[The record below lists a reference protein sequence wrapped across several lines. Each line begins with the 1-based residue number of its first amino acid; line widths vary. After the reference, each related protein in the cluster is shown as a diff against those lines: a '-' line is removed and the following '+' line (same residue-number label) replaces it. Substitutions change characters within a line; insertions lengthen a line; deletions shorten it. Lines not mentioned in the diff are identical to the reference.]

1 MPYFFIYL
9 LKVNIALVLFYL
21 IYHFALRPLTFYKAN
36 RFYLLF
42 AICCSALFPL
52 VQLTIQNPSDDTATV
67 LQYMPNWNDAV
78 AAISRPGISWN
89 TWDVL
94 YIIYWLG
101 VLVMFTLFITG
112 FISLFRMWHSSQ
124 KINGNGVPLRIT
136 EKNISPFA
144 FWNTIFVNPETHSAA
159 ELQTIIRHEMIHVRQ
174 WHTADI
180 LLAELNRIFYWFNPG
195 AWLMKR
201 AIRENLE
208 FIADEQVLNSGED
221 KTIYQYTL
229 LQTVTGMPVAN
240 GITSRFAFTHLKNRI
255 SMMNKKRTAAMHY
268 MRYLLLLPLL
278 AVVAIVFARA
288 KTTVQPLP
296 QNVAGTAV
304 NDTIPVGVKV
314 KNSRNQMMQVS
325 TKNGQTIVT
334 AEKNGQRKTI
344 NWSTATKE
352 EKKKWEEEFGELPPP
367 PPPPPPP
374 GKQGTPPPPPPPP
387 PPPAPDGDDIAA
399 PPITPEPPGMPAKAP
414 MPPLPPL
421 PPGTPAPEL
430 PPLPPMP
437 PMPAKEKKNTVSVT
451 NVNSNINANSNVNVD
466 VRPAVATTV
475 SAPVA
480 VSVTPKVTTT
490 VASAPVA
497 QIAATA
503 NATPKASVTASVATT
518 VNPKIA
524 VTVSPVATT
533 AAPVAY

>member
-21 IYHFALRPLTFYKAN
+21 IYHFALRRLTFYKAN

-52 VQLTIQNPSDDTATV
+52 VQLTIQNPSDETATV
-67 LQYMPNWNDAV
+67 LQYIPNWNEAV

-101 VLVMFTLFITG
+101 VLVMFALFITG
-112 FISLFRMWHSSQ
+112 CISLFRMWRSSK

-144 FWNTIFVNPETHSAA
+144 FWNTIFINPQAHSAA

-180 LLAELNRIFYWFNPG
+180 LVAELNRIFYWFNPG

-208 FIADEQVLNSGED
+208 FIADEQVLNNGED

-229 LQTVTGMPVAN
+229 LQTITGVPVAN

-288 KTTVQPLP
+288 QQTPVPPGERAITERP
-296 QNVAGTAV
+296 V
-304 NDTIPVGVKV
+304 NDTVPRTVNVKTN
-314 KNSRNQMMQVS
+314 KGNMLQVN
-325 TKNGQTIVT
+325 TQNGEMIVT
-334 AEKNGQRKTI
+334 AEKDGKRKTI
-344 NWSTATKE
+344 NWTTATEE
-352 EKKKWEEEFGELPPP
+352 EKKAWEKEFGKLPPP

-374 GKQGTPPPPPPPP
+374 GRHGTPPPPPP

-399 PPITPEPPGMPAKAP
+399 PPMAPEPPGMPAKAP

-430 PPLPPMP
+430 PPLSPMP
-437 PMPAKEKKNTVSVT
+437 PMPAQEKKNTVSVT

-497 QIAATA
+497 QIAATV